1 MKFNVIGFSPTTRDT
16 IKSEGKYKGASHD
29 SGIHSIQ
36 VFAVITYTLSLVFMR
51 SLFMQV
57 YRKSVEISRK
67 FILFTF
73 FLLFF
78 PVLLV
83 QAEDESYHRES
94 I

>member
-57 YRKSVEISRK
+57 
-67 FILFTF
+67 L
-73 FLLFF
+73 
-78 PVLLV
+78 
-83 QAEDESYHRES
+83 
-94 I
+94 